1 MKVGLFGCGAY
12 GIAISSILSDNKC
25 DITMWT
31 RFEEEKVKLEKTRVN
46 ERLMPNYKIPED
58 VKFTTSVKEC
68 IQDKDLLIIAIPA
81 AFVDDLAKAMKPYI
95 KDNHILIATK
105 GIEQDTGLFINQIL
119 EKYLDTTNIA
129 VMSGPSF
136 AVDIITRMPA
146 GLSLASKK
154 IKTRE
159 LAKAALQ
166 NKNIKLRETRDVIG
180 VEICGSIKNV
190 IALSAGMLDGM
201 KANDSTKA
209 MFLTEAMHDMEEIL
223 ESFGAMRRTV
233 TSFSGI
239 GDLFLTC
246 TSTKSRNFSFGKL
259 IGEKRS
265 KEELDEYLKNTTV
278 EGFYTL
284 ESIYKLLKNKKVS
297 IPIIDLI
304 YDIAVEGKNPEELLT
319 FLVEKR

>member
-1 MKVGLFGCGAY
+1 MKIGLFGCGAY
-12 GIAISSILSDNKC
+12 GIAISSILSENKC

-31 RFEEEKVKLEKTRVN
+31 KFEAEKESLEKTRVN

-68 IQDKDLLIIAIPA
+68 IKDKDLLIVAIPA

-136 AVDIITRMPA
+136 AVDLITKMPA

-154 IKTRE
+154 IRTRE
-159 LAKAALQ
+159 LAKQALQ
-166 NKNIKLRETRDVIG
+166 NKYIKLRETRDVIG

-201 KANDSTKA
+201 NANDSTKA

-304 YDIAVEGKNPEELLT
+304 YDIAVEGQNPEELLT

>member
-68 IQDKDLLIIAIPA
+68 IKDKDLLIIAIPA

-95 KDNHILIATK
+95 KNNHILIATK

-304 YDIAVEGKNPEELLT
+304 YDIAVEGKDPEELLT